1 LESITAL
8 NNGMVDF
15 AGTMLFTCHDHQLT
29 HTVANRILE
38 LGPKGYLDK
47 LMNFDDYITDD
58 RVKTQKKAI
67 YA

>member
-1 LESITAL
+1 
-8 NNGMVDF
+8 MVDF
-15 AGTMLFTCHDHQLT
+15 TGTMLFTCHDHQLT
-29 HTVANRILE
+29 ETVANRILE

-47 LMNFDDYITDD
+47 LMNFDDFITDE